1 LARDLAD
8 AVAIVGMAGKFP
20 GARDLDAFW
29 QNLRA
34 GVDSVRRLDRAE
46 LAALGVPA
54 AVAEDP
60 AFVPAVA
67 LPPGIEE
74 LDAPFFGISHR
85 EAELMDPQHRL
96 FLECAW
102 EALESAGYAPET
114 FGGDVAVFGGTS
126 TSTYLVFNIAGNPRL
141 AGVADPLQ
149 LIVGNAVD
157 SLTTRVSFKLDLR
170 GPSHAVQCACS
181 TALVAVHQACDS
193 LLAQQCDLALAG
205 AVSINVAQRAGYFW
219 QPDSILSS
227 DGRCRAFD
235 AAAGG
240 TVFGGGVGMVALR
253 RLDDALAAGDPVR
266 AVIRGSA
273 VNNDGAAKAGYS
285 APSVEGEARAI
296 AEALAVACVD
306 ADSIGYLE
314 AHGTGTALGDPVEVR
329 ALHRV
334 FRAATARRGFCALGT
349 VKSNIGHLDVAA
361 GIAGLIKAVLVLEHR
376 EIPPSVHFE
385 RPNPRIDFAEGPFYV
400 NRELAPWPAG
410 EAPRRAGV
418 SAFGFGG
425 TNAHLVL
432 EEAPARRRPGPA
444 GVERTGSRPARLL
457 LLSARTAPALAQA
470 AQRLAAHLRR
480 VPEVDLGDVAW
491 TLAAG
496 RRVFAHRRMLV
507 CATAAEA
514 AAALDGAAT
523 AAAVPP
529 DATAVDPAAP
539 RRRAIAFLFPGQGAQ
554 HPGMARELYRAEP
567 VFRAE
572 LDRCA
577 ELLVPHLGLDLR
589 QVLYPEAARPA
600 LATDGGEEAAQ
611 PPAAGGGEEAARL
624 AETSL
629 AQPALFAVEY
639 ALAQLWRSWG
649 VEPQAMMGHSV
660 GEYVAACLAEVLSLR
675 DALALVAARGRAI
688 AALPAGA
695 MLAVALSE
703 DEIAARLAAPG
714 LPAGLALAAINGERR
729 VVVAGPP
736 DAVAAL
742 ARRLAGEGV
751 EARPLHTS
759 HAFHSPAMA
768 AAAAPFR
775 QALARIRLAA
785 PVIRFISNVT
795 GTWIEPA
802 EATSHDYWVRHLLAP
817 VRFAAGLARLA
828 ADPDRV
834 LLEVGPGHT
843 LTTLARQ
850 SAGRPALSSLPHPR
864 DPGSD
869 YQHLLG
875 TAGHLWLAGQR
886 LDAEAV
892 YRGQGRMRLALPT
905 YPFERQ
911 RYWIEPPSSAAAY
924 GVLAAGA
931 GAGTADAATARTAA
945 STGPGAADAGP
956 GGEDA
961 RAGAAD
967 AGPGGE
973 DARAGA
979 ADAGL
984 GAVAEPTAAARPS
997 SPGVG
1002 ERRPDGGLALHP
1014 RPPLPNAFVALDG
1027 ELEERVAAVWREVLG
1042 VAEVGRHDSFLDLGG
1057 DSLLATRLM
1066 ARLRQELAVE
1076 LPIERLFEKP
1086 TVAAVAA
1093 AALAATAARA
1103 DRGELARML
1112 AEIEGLSAEDLET
1125 ELAASGNAES
1135 EGAPGARHG

>member
-20 GARDLDAFW
+20 GAHDLDAFW
-29 QNLRA
+29 QNLRG

-67 LPPGIEE
+67 LPPGFDE

-85 EAELMDPQHRL
+85 EAEVMDPQHRL

-114 FGGDVAVFGGTS
+114 FGGDVAVFGGTT
-126 TSTYLVFNIAGNPRL
+126 TSSYLVFNLAGNPRL

-149 LIVGNAVD
+149 LVVGNAVD

-181 TALVAVHQACDS
+181 TALVAVHQACES
-193 LLAQQCDLALAG
+193 LLDQQCDLALAG
-205 AVSINVAQRAGYFW
+205 AVSINVGQRAGYFW
-219 QPDSILSS
+219 QPDSILSP

-240 TVFGGGVGMVALR
+240 TVFGGGVGVVALR

-285 APSVEGEARAI
+285 APSVEGESRAI
-296 AEALAVACVD
+296 AEALAVARVD

-314 AHGTGTALGDPVEVR
+314 AHGTGTALGDPVEVQ

-334 FRAATARRGFCALGT
+334 FRAGTPRRGFCALGT

-361 GIAGLIKAVLVLEHR
+361 GIAGLVKAVLALEHR
-376 EIPPSVHFE
+376 EIPPSVNFE

-410 EAPRRAGV
+410 GAPRRAGV

-432 EEAPARRRPGPA
+432 EEAPARHRPGPA
-444 GVERTGSRPARLL
+444 GVDRAGSRPARLL

-470 AQRLAAHLRR
+470 ARRLAAHLRR

-491 TLAAG
+491 TLGSG

-507 CATAAEA
+507 CATTAEA
-514 AAALDGAAT
+514 AAALDGTAT
-523 AAAVPP
+523 AAAARA
-529 DATAVDPAAP
+529 DATAVDAAAP

-554 HPGMARELYRAEP
+554 HPGMARDLYLAEP

-589 QVLYPEAARPA
+589 QVLYPEAARLP
-600 LATDGGEEAAQ
+600 LAADGT
-611 PPAAGGGEEAARL
+611 EEAARL
-624 AETSL
+624 ADTSL

-639 ALAQLWRSWG
+639 ALARLWRSWG
-649 VEPQAMMGHSV
+649 VEPQAMLGHSV

-675 DALALVAARGRAI
+675 DALAVVAARGRSI

-703 DEIAARLAAPG
+703 DELAARLTAPD
-714 LPAGLALAAINGERR
+714 LASGLALAAINGDRR

-736 DAVAAL
+736 GAVAEL

-751 EARPLHTS
+751 ETRQLHTS

-768 AAAAPFR
+768 AAAAPLR
-775 QALARIRLAA
+775 EALARVRLAA
-785 PVIRFISNVT
+785 PVIPFVSNVT

-802 EATSHDYWVRHLLAP
+802 EATSPDYWVRHLLAP

-834 LLEVGPGHT
+834 LLEVGPGRT
-843 LTTLARQ
+843 LTALATRQ
-850 SAGRPALSSLPHPR
+850 AAGLPAISSLPHPQDR
-864 DPGSD
+864 GGD
-869 YQHLLG
+869 YDHFLG
-875 TAGHLWLAGQR
+875 TVGHLWLAGQS

-892 YRGQGRMRLALPT
+892 YRGQGRLRLALPT

-911 RYWIEPPSSAAAY
+911 RYWIEPPSRAAAY

-931 GAGTADAATARTAA
+931 ADAASADAA
-945 STGPGAADAGP
+945 SA
-956 GGEDA
+956 
-961 RAGAAD
+961 AGAAGV
-967 AGPGGE
+967 GPGTAGE
-973 DARAGA
+973 RPDAVGAGS
-979 ADAGL
+979 
-984 GAVAEPTAAARPS
+984 GATEPALPP
-997 SPGVG
+997 SPGAG
-1002 ERRPDGGLALHP
+1002 EGRSGGGLALHP
-1014 RPPLPNAFVALDG
+1014 RPPLPNAFVAPDG

-1042 VAEVGRHDSFLDLGG
+1042 MVEVGRHDSFLDLGG

-1076 LPIERLFEKP
+1076 LPMERLFEKP

-1093 AALAATAARA
+1093 AALAAAAGRA
-1103 DRGELARML
+1103 DRDELARML
-1112 AEIEGLSAEDLET
+1112 AEIEGLSAAELEA
-1125 ELAASGNAES
+1125 ELAASGNAEG
-1135 EGAPGARHG
+1135 ERAEDARHV